1 MAKYYGSECKG
12 PGCAGH
18 KAGARYVRAG
28 GRTLTKSSSSFNA
41 GMRIAQK
48 QLRKKG
54 TVTRLAVR
62 KRSR

>member
-1 MAKYYGSECKG
+1 MAKYYGKECKG
-12 PGCAGH
+12 NCAGH
-18 KAGARYVRAG
+18 KAGASYVRAG
-28 GRTLTKSSSSFNA
+28 GRTLTRSSPSFNA